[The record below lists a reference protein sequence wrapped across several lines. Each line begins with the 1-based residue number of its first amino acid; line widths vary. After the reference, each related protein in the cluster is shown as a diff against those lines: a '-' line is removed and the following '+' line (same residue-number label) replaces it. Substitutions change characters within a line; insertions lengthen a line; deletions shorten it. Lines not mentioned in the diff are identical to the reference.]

1 MNAVAV
7 AVRGTGKGTD
17 KNGKEKKPAPP
28 HIAER
33 VPVSAGKARRVKIT
47 RA

>member
-1 MNAVAV
+1 MQLQLQPGAPGREPIRTA
-7 AVRGTGKGTD
+7 
-17 KNGKEKKPAPP
+17 KEKKPAPP